1 MSLVIEVFLTV
12 KNVINLTMIIK
23 DDVAFVKRTFNE
35 YKLGELLGLSEK
47 YLDAFIEV
55 MCWSYQNTDA
65 DVWMNSK
72 YQHINNFVVKT
83 TIVLGGA
90 VLSILKYYLK
100 YQKYRVNSLTT
111 EIIAMPFG
119 GAHVRYKYIYELVDN
134 SVSVQYPPLFHYQHI
149 DAHIKQFEEQGRVIT
164 LGNFRLKDVFS
175 VMAKVIDNYRNLK
188 ICHKKIELHFGKYY
202 GHFISVIIISLLYKK
217 YIRRILSEI
226 PNDNISRKWLF
237 DYDFDYKY
245 IIFNN
250 EIKKQRNKDVTIH
263 IQHGAFFDYDD
274 AYCNPVSD
282 VNLCCSPREKEIIEN
297 NNKYHSRIFP
307 LGSSLQSIDNSED
320 NQVMISF
327 DVLVLLTDTV
337 LAETADFQKKLLKD
351 LSRRN
356 IRVLIRYRPQSAHLD
371 KKVLNKY
378 TTRMKISS
386 GTTLKHDILSAKM
399 VVCFSEDAIYEC
411 FRNKK
416 RVVYVVKNTS
426 FYNFDNAK
434 NSNMCITSP
443 ESFDDF
449 IFDECSKDYVV
460 DYSKDEF
467 VLYNFG
473 DFEYDRIKTNLNRII
488 DQI

>member
-1 MSLVIEVFLTV
+1 
-12 KNVINLTMIIK
+12 MIIK
-23 DDVAFVKRTFNE
+23 EDIEFVKQTFE
-35 YKLGELLGLSEK
+35 KYGIRDLLGLKGK
-47 YLDAFIEV
+47 YYDDFVDLV
-55 MCWSYQNTDA
+55 CWSYRNTDSE
-65 DVWMNSK
+65 VWVNSK
-72 YQHINNFVVKT
+72 FQRVSNYYIKIL
-83 TIVLGGA
+83 IVLGGA
-90 VLSILKYYLK
+90 FVSSIKFLVKYGKFKTRLIK
-100 YQKYRVNSLTT
+100 ST
-111 EIIAMPFG
+111 IIAVPFC
-119 GAHVRYKYIYELVDN
+119 GAHVRYKYIHDLVDD
-134 SVSVQYPPLFHYQHI
+134 VTLCYPPIFHYQYLDTHINCFKKQGHNIHI
-149 DAHIKQFEEQGRVIT
+149 DRFDFSDILNVCFVI
-164 LGNFRLKDVFS
+164 LRNERRLKRCHYD
-175 VMAKVIDNYRNLK
+175 IDNYFEK
-188 ICHKKIELHFGKYY
+188 DY
-202 GHFISVIIISLLYKK
+202 GYFISVLITSLLYKK
-217 YIRRILSEI
+217 YIIRFQNKIAA
-226 PNDNISRKWLF
+226 DTISIKWLF

-250 EIKKQRNKDVTIH
+250 EIKKQRPSDVTFH
-263 IQHGAFFDYDD
+263 VQHGAFFGYED

-282 VNLCCSPREKEIIEN
+282 INLCCSPREKVIIEN
-297 NNKYHSRIFP
+297 YNKYHSRIFP
-307 LGSSLQSIDNSED
+307 LGSSLQSIDKSED

-378 TTRMKISS
+378 TARMKISS

-473 DFEYDRIKTNLNRII
+473 DFEYDRIKSNLNRII